1 MIMKYYIMV
10 ILMALPFLS
19 QAQSKAV
26 NQFFNKYKNEESAI
40 KISVPEWLVKAS
52 SNMVHYTPAKD
63 AMQKAKKIKILLLD
77 DGEII
82 KTRHIRKLER
92 RMERER
98 FKDIISVRHN
108 KLNIQLLGKMIN
120 GNSSQLVFKAIGND
134 SAFLISL
141 EGNFKQT
148 DINEIMNKIKLSSN
162 LNEL

>member
-1 MIMKYYIMV
+1 
-10 ILMALPFLS
+10 MALPFLS
-19 QAQSKAV
+19 QAQSRAV

-40 KISVPEWLVKAS
+40 KISVPKWLVKAS

-63 AMQKAKKIKILLLD
+63 AMQKAKKVKILVLD

-92 RMERER
+92 RMHRER
-98 FKDIISVRHN
+98 FEDIISVRHN
-108 KLNIQLLGKMIN
+108 KLNIQLLSKMTN

-141 EGNFKQT
+141 EGNFKQS
-148 DINEIMNKIKLSSN
+148 DINQIMNKIKLSSN